1 MIQTEIAIA
10 CILIFYVAASLS
22 LTASGAWFCWTAP
35 LLPRLLAP
43 DSPVPMNS
51 EEASWMVSCIEL
63 GNLISPFP
71 ATFFSDHFGR
81 KLCILMSVPFF
92 FVSSILVIYVKTV
105 LSLCLAR
112 TIQGFAMGIPYTI
125 LPLYL
130 GEIASPATRGRVMS
144 FFHIAWGFGCL
155 LPYCVGP
162 LLSYYSLTYFCLILT
177 LVFLMCFIWQ
187 PESPYYLAIK
197 EDAEE
202 TEKVLVHLRN
212 LPSANISI
220 QNELADIQLE
230 VKKSFQVKA
239 SWSDLIATSADR
251 RALTLIFVVG
261 TVSFLS
267 GQNAILT
274 YTTETFSDYFENPSL
289 SGLVSIGVGFA
300 ALTGSIFSIFTSDQ
314 FGRRFLLL
322 FSSIGCTFSLLS
334 TSVYFYLHSNTNL
347 DLTAYSW
354 VAPVA
359 VMGYNWFV
367 TAGMHPV
374 CVMYTSELFHT
385 KTRGLASGVSSI
397 NLTFCSFIVLKF
409 YLSVSAALG
418 FYFIYLCY
426 ALVCLIGTILFYFFM
441 PETKGKTFLEIRE
454 CLLSSYKN

>member
-1 MIQTEIAIA
+1 
-10 CILIFYVAASLS
+10 
-22 LTASGAWFCWTAP
+22 
-35 LLPRLLAP
+35 
-43 DSPVPMNS
+43 
-51 EEASWMVSCIEL
+51 MVSCLEL

-71 ATFFSDHFGR
+71 ATFFSDRFGR

-92 FVSSILVIYVKTV
+92 FISGILVIYVKTV
-105 LSLCLAR
+105 LSLCIAR
-112 TIQGFAMGIPYTI
+112 TIQGFAMGIPYTV

-130 GEIASPATRGRVMS
+130 GEIASPTTRGRVMS

-162 LLSYYSLTYFCLILT
+162 LLSYNSLTYFCLILT
-177 LVFLMCFIWQ
+177 LVFLMCFTWQ
-187 PESPYYLAIK
+187 PESPYYFAMK
-197 EDAEE
+197 KDEE
-202 TEKVLVHLRN
+202 QTKKVLVYLRN
-212 LPSANISI
+212 LPSTHTLI
-220 QNELADIQLE
+220 QNELADIKLE
-230 VKKSFQVKA
+230 VNKSFEVKV

-251 RALTLIFVVG
+251 RALVLIFIVG

-274 YTTETFSDYFENPSL
+274 YTTETFSTYFENSSF

-300 ALTGSIFSIFTSDQ
+300 ALAGSIFSIFTSDQ

-334 TSVYFYLHSNTNL
+334 ASVYFYLYSNSNL
-347 DLTAYSW
+347 DLSAYSW
-354 VAPVA
+354 VALVA
-359 VMGYNWFV
+359 IMSYNWFV

-397 NLTFCSFIVLKF
+397 NLTLCSFIVLKF
-409 YLSVSAALG
+409 YPSVSAALG
-418 FYFIYLCY
+418 VYFIYLCY
-426 ALVCLIGTILFYFFM
+426 AMVCVIGTVLFYLLM

-454 CLLSSYKN
+454 GLLSSYTS